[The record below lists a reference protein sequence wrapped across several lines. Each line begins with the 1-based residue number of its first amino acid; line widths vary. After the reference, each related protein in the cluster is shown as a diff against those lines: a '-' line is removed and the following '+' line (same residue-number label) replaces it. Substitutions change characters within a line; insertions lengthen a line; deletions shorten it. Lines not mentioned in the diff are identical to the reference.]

1 MIKKI
6 SLLLFTSLFMILSS
20 GCKDNEELI
29 RGKWQLRHI
38 DMPNNTQ
45 ISTDSVFYSFQLNIF
60 ELATLLP
67 DRDFRSEKVNGIH
80 SIKTDSILMTIT
92 PSFLSIALANPYYGW
107 HTADKNFAIRKLNHS
122 DLIISCND
130 TVYTFR
136 KF

>member
-1 MIKKI
+1 MIKKNLPLLII
-6 SLLLFTSLFMILSS
+6 SLFIILLPS
-20 GCKDNEELI
+20 CKDNEDLI

-38 DMPNNTQ
+38 DMPNSTQ

-60 ELATLLP
+60 LLQTLS
-67 DRDFRSEKVNGIH
+67 DSDFEA
-80 SIKTDSILMTIT
+80 IKTHGTYHITTDSIFMTVT
-92 PSFLSIALANPYYGW
+92 PSYLESALKSNYYGW
-107 HTADKNFAIRKLNHS
+107 HTANKNFAIRKLNHS